1 MSNILVDGKLSQ
13 SICNKIEK
21 HLQPLAKELGFKI
34 ERGNATYEPC
44 GTISLKLNI
53 QHKDYEKNYFIEH
66 CGTYDLK
73 ETNLDQDFLVG
84 REKYTLKGID
94 PKRRAFPIIVFS
106 HQKNKRFSLRRSVFD
121 RAKWV

>member
-21 HLQPLAKELGFKI
+21 HLQPLAKELG
-34 ERGNATYEPC
+34 
-44 GTISLKLNI
+44 L